1 MRQLDE
7 ALDKAARESIVRD
20 WMARDRVPAPQDRVF
35 FADSFVDE
43 VIVPKPN
50 GRQSLMKR

>member
-1 MRQLDE
+1 MRQLHK

-20 WMARDRVPAPQDRVF
+20 RMAGHRVPAPQDRVL
-35 FADSFVDE
+35 FADSLIDE